1 MQLVFKPKSV
11 TLFIVHLEGDCSA
24 NYPHHL
30 HTFSS
35 DVNKCPQ
42 CFLALVNALWLNY
55 MLWKCDLSQKTC
67 DKLWCNYAGFPLVL
81 LNGPPECCQ
90 ILSSQLPLFL
100 LLLKMK
106 VFEFLFSIN
115 YGLTVLHKRWA
126 LRSRLIS
133 RCRAFS
139 ERSIV
144 SRLHEKMEIMIVQV
158 S

>member
-1 MQLVFKPKSV
+1 
-11 TLFIVHLEGDCSA
+11 
-24 NYPHHL
+24 
-30 HTFSS
+30 
-35 DVNKCPQ
+35 
-42 CFLALVNALWLNY
+42 
-55 MLWKCDLSQKTC
+55 MLWKCDLSQKMC

-106 VFEFLFSIN
+106 VFAVLFSFN
-115 YGLTVLHKRWA
+115 YALKVSHKRWA
-126 LRSRLIS
+126 LRSLLIS
-133 RCRAFS
+133 RCQVFS
-139 ERSIV
+139 ESTIV